1 MNKKLYMKKFIT
13 IIQNRNLLTKFI
25 MNVFD
30 YSDLHDYNYIFR
42 MIMDDDSIILDI
54 YDNISDNRF
63 NRYIFDFK
71 SELDNIDIIQEG
83 NVFVTKL
90 PIKNMLDDDNKLCKL
105 AYLFKLDNSKMIE
118 YGKTFLDN
126 EFVLILEEIIK

>member
-30 YSDLHDYNYIFR
+30 YRDLHDYNYIFR

-71 SELDNIDIIQEG
+71 SELDDIDIIQEG

>member
-1 MNKKLYMKKFIT
+1 MNNKLYMKKFIT
-13 IIQNRNLLTKFI
+13 VIQKKNLLTKFI
-25 MNVFD
+25 KNIFD
-30 YSDLHDYNYIFR
+30 YNDLHDYNYIFR
-42 MIMDDDSIILDI
+42 MIVDNDSIILDI

-71 SELDNIDIIQEG
+71 SELENIDIIQEG

-90 PIKNMLDDDNKLCKL
+90 SIKNMLDVDNKLCKL

-118 YGKTFLDN
+118 YSKTFLDK
-126 EFVLILEEIIK
+126 EFILILKKIIK

>member
-30 YSDLHDYNYIFR
+30 YRDLHDYNYIFR